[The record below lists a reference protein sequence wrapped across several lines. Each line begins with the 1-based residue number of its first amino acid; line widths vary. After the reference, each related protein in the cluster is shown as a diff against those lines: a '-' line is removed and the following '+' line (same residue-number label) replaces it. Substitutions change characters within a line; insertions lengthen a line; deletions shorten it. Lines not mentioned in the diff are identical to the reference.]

1 MTKITAKI
9 LIVDDEAP
17 QLKALCDTLME
28 HGYEV
33 EGYPDGNIALDALR
47 EARFDLLLTDL
58 MMPGMDGITLLREAQ
73 GIDQEL
79 TGIIMTG
86 KGTIDT
92 AVEAMK
98 AGAFDYILKP
108 FKLSTVLQILK
119 RAMDVRNLKKENTT
133 LHDSLRRHTLELEKA
148 NQELEQAKKDAETAN
163 QSKSVFLANMSHE
176 LRTPLNAIIG
186 YSEILAE
193 DAHKI
198 GDPQLISDLEKI
210 RSSGKHLLLLIN
222 DILDISKIEAGKIE
236 LAPEEF
242 SIEALVNEIA
252 MSVESLIEK
261 NNNVLKLECPPET
274 GVMLTDQTRLRQI
287 LFNLVGNAAKFTTGG
302 EISITINRISGSCG
316 NELIEFVVRDTGI
329 GIASEKLPH
338 IFEVFMQENVHNAS
352 KYQGTGLGLAIC
364 KKCCELLG
372 GEITVE
378 SIKGKGSTFTVRLPA
393 IFSADNN
400 DSKANAIKNRAV
412 PDGGLLLVIDDEAEA
427 RELLSLHLQKAGWQ
441 IVTASDG
448 ITGIKLARELKPA
461 AITLDVLMPDVDG
474 WTVLEELKAD
484 PDLEKIPVIMC
495 TIVEDK
501 RRGFALGAT
510 DYLVK
515 PIGRDNLLLTLKKYC
530 RNKPCHLLIIE
541 DDPHTRDMLARTAR
555 KAGWSVNE
563 ASNGKK
569 GLDCI
574 VNRRPDLVLLDL
586 MMPEVDGF
594 AVVEALQKNAKWRS
608 IPVVVITAK
617 DLTQADHDRL
627 NGHVEAVLEKNHF
640 SIEELTDLI
649 SDRLQEPLMIS
660 RSEINGAEL

>member
-1 MTKITAKI
+1 MIDLTMTKIPARI
-9 LIVDDEAP
+9 LIVDDEAS

-33 EGYPDGNIALDALR
+33 AGYPEGNAALDALHKG
-47 EARFDLLLTDL
+47 RFDLLLTDL
-58 MMPGMDGITLLREAQ
+58 MMPGMDGITLLREARKT
-73 GIDQEL
+73 DQDL

-86 KGTIDT
+86 QGAIDT
-92 AVEAMK
+92 AIEAMK

-108 FKLSTVLQILK
+108 FKLSTVIQILK
-119 RAMDVRNLKKENTT
+119 RAMDVRNLKKENTD
-133 LHDSLRRHTLELEKA
+133 LHDALRRHTHDLEKA
-148 NQELEQAKKDAETAN
+148 NHELEQAKRDAETAN

-186 YSEILAE
+186 YSEILVE
-193 DAHKI
+193 DAQKT

-236 LAPEEF
+236 LVPEEF
-242 SIEALVNEIA
+242 PVEALVNEIA
-252 MSVESLIEK
+252 MSVESLVKK
-261 NNNVLKLECPPET
+261 NNNILKLNCTPET
-274 GVMLTDQTRLRQI
+274 GEMCTDQTRLRQI
-287 LFNLVGNAAKFTTGG
+287 LFNLIGNAVKFTSDG
-302 EISITINRISGSCG
+302 EISITTRRIADDCG
-316 NELIEFVVRDTGI
+316 NDMIEFVVRDTGI
-329 GIASEKLPH
+329 GIANDKLPH
-338 IFEVFMQENVHNAS
+338 IFEVFMQENIKSAS
-352 KYQGTGLGLAIC
+352 KYQGTGLGLAIS

-378 SIKGKGSTFTVRLPA
+378 SVQGKGSTFTVLLPSV
-393 IFSADNN
+393 FSAESR
-400 DSKANAIKNRAV
+400 DSPANTIKNISV
-412 PDGGLLLVIDDEAEA
+412 PEGGLLLVIDDEAEA

-441 IVTASDG
+441 VVTASDG
-448 ITGIKLARELKPA
+448 LTGIKLARELKPV
-461 AITLDVLMPDVDG
+461 AITLDVLMPEVDG

-530 RNKPCHLLIIE
+530 RNKPCRLLVIE
-541 DDPHTRDMLARTAR
+541 DDTYTRDMLVRTAR
-555 KAGWSVNE
+555 KAGWSVKE
-563 ASNGKK
+563 AINGKN
-569 GLDCI
+569 GLASI
-574 VNRRPDLVLLDL
+574 AQRRPDLVLLDL

-594 AVVEALQKNAKWRS
+594 GVIEALQKNEKWRS

-617 DLTQADHDRL
+617 DLTREDHERL
-627 NGHVEAVLEKNHF
+627 NGHVEAVLEKNQF
-640 SIEELTDLI
+640 NIDELTNLITDRLKEPLLI
-649 SDRLQEPLMIS
+649 S
-660 RSEINGAEL
+660 